1 VPQLSRP
8 APAEGQVTSPAC
20 AQSLAALMPEHAI
33 VVEEAITS
41 GWGLFPTL
49 HAAAPFDWLANPG
62 GAIGMGPPVA
72 VGAAV
77 AAPGRRVVNL
87 QADGSALYTLQAL
100 WTQARERLDVTTVV
114 MANRQYAIL
123 RHELANVGASAGPT
137 ALQLFDLGNPAIDWV
152 RLAEGFGVAAARAE
166 TMERFND
173 LFAQSCLGSGPF
185 LIELAIG

>member
-1 VPQLSRP
+1 
-8 APAEGQVTSPAC
+8 
-20 AQSLAALMPEHAI
+20 M
-33 VVEEAITS
+33 
-41 GWGLFPTL
+41 
-49 HAAAPFDWLANPG
+49 
-62 GAIGMGPPVA
+62 
-72 VGAAV
+72 
-77 AAPGRRVVNL
+77 
-87 QADGSALYTLQAL
+87 